1 MIMAPENR
9 IYFRRTDALK
19 AKYITNIKESTF
31 KSPLT
36 EVITDKHLKFISGK
50 RNI

>member
-31 KSPLT
+31 KSPLMKQVP
-36 EVITDKHLKFISGK
+36 EM
-50 RNI
+50 R